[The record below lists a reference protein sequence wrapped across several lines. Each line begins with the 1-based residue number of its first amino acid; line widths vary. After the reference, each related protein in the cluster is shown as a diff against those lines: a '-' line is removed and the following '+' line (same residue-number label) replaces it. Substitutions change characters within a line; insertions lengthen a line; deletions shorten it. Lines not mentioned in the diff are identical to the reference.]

1 MNVLL
6 SGVTL
11 PVVALLL
18 GMKAIQS
25 RSEQHHGVGQPG
37 EAADWW
43 WGDERL
49 PPLSG
54 KFTPK
59 L

>member
-1 MNVLL
+1 MSVVL

-11 PVVALLL
+11 PVVALLMGL
-18 GMKAIQS
+18 KTIQS
-25 RSEQHHGVGQPG
+25 RPYQCGG
-37 EAADWW
+37 AADWW

-49 PPLSG
+49 PTLDGES
-54 KFTPK
+54 TPNN